1 MPRGH
6 IERVLRW
13 AVIELGTAGLSDK
26 LGRQVVAPMAPTQV
40 SPPGAAIAG
49 PVVIMERARRE
60 GGEPGSSFQALSEC
74 VRPGSV
80 VLVRAEPE
88 VGGAFGSNVALH
100 VACLRAQALIAD
112 GPARDT
118 SRVALVGMP
127 CGWVGT
133 NPRRP
138 GAGMLRVPAATL
150 FGTEWAE
157 GDWFLRDADGV
168 IRLDPDQAAA
178 AAASLASEA
187 EDQLASLLAGA

>member
-1 MPRGH
+1 MRRDH

-13 AVIELGTAGLSDK
+13 AVVELGTAGLSDK
-26 LGRQVVAPMAPTQV
+26 LGRQVVTPMAPAQV
-40 SPPGAAIAG
+40 SPPGATIAG
-49 PVVIMERARRE
+49 PVVIMERSRR
-60 GGEPGSSFQALSEC
+60 GGAPGSSFQALTDC

-80 VLVRAEPE
+80 VLVRTEPE
-88 VGGAFGSNVALH
+88 TGGAFGSNVALH

-138 GAGMLRVPAATL
+138 SAGMLRVPAGTL
-150 FGTEWAE
+150 FGAEWGE

-178 AAASLASEA
+178 AAAALAKEA
-187 EDQLASLLAGA
+187 EDQLAPMLAGA